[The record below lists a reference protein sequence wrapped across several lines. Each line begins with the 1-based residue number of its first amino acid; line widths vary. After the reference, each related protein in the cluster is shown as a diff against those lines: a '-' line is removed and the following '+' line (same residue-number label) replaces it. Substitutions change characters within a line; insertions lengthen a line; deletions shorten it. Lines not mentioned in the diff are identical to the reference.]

1 LDKIRFIGN
10 IGLTGIQM
18 STIEE
23 CLLYCKSKSILG
35 VDTETEGLD
44 FTCNKMIMLQIGD
57 KEKQFVIDT
66 RVIDISLLKEIF
78 ESKDIIKI
86 FHNAKFDYKFLKKW
100 CGISTENIYDTFLT
114 EKVLNCGKKNF
125 RYSLAECVKRYF
137 NVELD
142 KTIRSG
148 FIGLSTEPYTL
159 DQVIYGAKDI
169 IYLCDIREKQ
179 LPALSLYSLEQVAK
193 LENTVVKVFAEIEY
207 EGLKIDKKRWITMA
221 EENASLARAQELKL
235 DRIVLEHPYLA
246 QYNTPI
252 QSDMFKPIEQ
262 VRRTTINWNSP
273 IQILKLF
280 KNLIPNLE
288 NVNGKNLSKY
298 AKFHELIDEYIQY
311 KKRTKLSSAYGVKF
325 FNYVSEDGK
334 VHTNFSQILDTG
346 RVSSSKPNM
355 QQIPSNNIFRNCF
368 IAKDDWVF
376 VSSDYSS
383 QELNV
388 IAYGSQDPIW
398 LDALKKGLDLHGV
411 CANLVFGDKWRNADV
426 EAKKKLR
433 VQIKTINFGLAY
445 GMGPFKLAETLS
457 ITQKAASI
465 LIQKYFTEFP
475 NIKAFLEK
483 LGQYGKD
490 KGFICTFRPFL
501 RRRWFSD
508 WYPEMQNSRGK
519 LRELG
524 VIERASKNTPIQGS
538 SADMTKLALIYIY
551 NEIQKSW
558 FDTVK
563 IIMTVHDQI
572 DTICHRDVAEAWKI
586 RMTELMEKAGKVI
599 IPNNLLKAE
608 TNISQTWEK

>member
-1 LDKIRFIGN
+1 
-10 IGLTGIQM
+10 M

-66 RVIDISLLKEIF
+66 RVIDISPLKEIF

-100 CGISTENIYDTFLT
+100 CGISTEGIYDTFLT

-142 KTIRSG
+142 KTVRSG

-159 DQVIYGAKDI
+159 DQIIYGAKDI

-179 LPALSLYSLEQVAK
+179 LPALRLYSLEQVAK
-193 LENTVVKVFAEIEY
+193 LENMVVKVFAEIEY

-235 DRIVLEHPYLA
+235 DRIVLEHPYLT

-433 VQIKTINFGLAY
+433 IQIKTINFGLAY

-501 RRRWFSD
+501 RRRWFSN
-508 WYPEMQNSRGK
+508 WYPEMQHSKGK

-558 FDTVK
+558 FDKVK

-572 DTICHRDVAEAWKI
+572 DTICHKDVAEAWKI